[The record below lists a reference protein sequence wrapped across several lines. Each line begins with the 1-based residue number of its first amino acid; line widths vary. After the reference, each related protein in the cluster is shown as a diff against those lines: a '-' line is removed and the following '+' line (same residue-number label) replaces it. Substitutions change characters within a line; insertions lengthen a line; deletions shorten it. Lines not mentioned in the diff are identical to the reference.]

1 MSLKIVIYFSLLFF
15 ILEFILLIVKRSKNK
30 GIKLKKDKMSLLLL
44 WIAITLG
51 ITTGFFNANHKEWNN
66 WNYSIAIIGLCI
78 LIFGIIIRWISIIQ
92 LNKEFT
98 VDVAISANHKLNTN
112 GMYKYIRHPSYLGLL
127 LICFGLSIAMNSITS
142 LIVITIPVLFAI
154 IYRIKVE
161 EKILI
166 YEFGDVYKDY
176 MIKTNKIIP
185 KLY

>member
-1 MSLKIVIYFSLLFF
+1 MSLKIVYYFSLLFF

-30 GIKLKKDKMSLLLL
+30 GTKLKKDKMSLLLL
-44 WIAITLG
+44 WMAITLG
-51 ITTGFFNANHKEWNN
+51 ITTGFFNANYKEWNH

-78 LIFGIIIRWISIIQ
+78 LIVGMIIRWISIIQ

-98 VDVAISANHKLNTN
+98 VDVAISANHNLKTN
-112 GMYKYIRHPSYLGLL
+112 GMYKHLRHPSYLGLL
-127 LICFGLSIAMNSITS
+127 LTCFGLSIAMNSVTS
-142 LIVITIPVLFAI
+142 LIVITLPVLLAI

-166 YEFGDVYKDY
+166 NEFGDVYKDY
-176 MIKTNKIIP
+176 MTKTYKIIP